1 MNFQY
6 ARSLYKIYDDKLVEI
21 VQPTV
26 ETICKGMKRLTL
38 PEGRHVQIAAEHEEI
53 NMGTTLF
60 ELYLVLKRF
69 SVLGAALCPAD
80 SNIKIGKYY
89 EWFTSGVIHWLDISV
104 YKALTRIQKAI
115 ELDTLIP
122 VDENVKYSS
131 SAVDTLAIF
140 YQIKIF
146 WQQLAW
152 PDVEGAYM
160 FVGKIVDDIC
170 RCCVFYADRMA
181 DRVEGVGDT
190 QNIYEKK
197 FQASFWKR
205 FFSTN

>member
-6 ARSLYKIYDDKLVEI
+6 ARALYKIYDVKLVEI
-21 VQPTV
+21 VQPIV
-26 ETICKGMKRLTL
+26 ENMCKGMKRIKL
-38 PEGRHVQIAAEHEEI
+38 PEGRDVRLEYEEI

-69 SVLGAALCPAD
+69 AVLGAALCPAD
-80 SNIKIGKYY
+80 GTIKIEKYY

-115 ELDTLIP
+115 ELDSLIP

-181 DRVEGVGDT
+181 DRVEGIGDT

-197 FQASFWKR
+197 FEVC
-205 FFSTN
+205 